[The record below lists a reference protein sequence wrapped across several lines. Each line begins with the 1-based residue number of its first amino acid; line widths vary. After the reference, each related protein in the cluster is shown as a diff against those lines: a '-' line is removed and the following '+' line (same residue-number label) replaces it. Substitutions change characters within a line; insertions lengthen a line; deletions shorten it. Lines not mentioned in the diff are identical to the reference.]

1 MSLVKFIRG
10 TKSSYNSLST
20 KDSDAVY
27 FLSDTQEI
35 IMNGTSY
42 GASSSLQS
50 LVNQSVK
57 SADYNATTGT
67 LTLTTNGGSTTSV
80 TLLTAGNGISI
91 SGNAIS
97 TKVDSASESYLTV
110 SSSGLKVS
118 GIDSAIATAK
128 SDAISSASSAT
139 TAAINALDVSDSAV
153 ATKFVTAVSETNGKI
168 SVSRGAVTST
178 DKTVTVSSASD
189 GGIDLAV
196 NVDGT
201 TITKDSSTGKLS
213 VVSSA
218 LEVYTGEDAIS
229 VSSGKVVSL
238 TINSGDQILSQSES
252 GLLANLSLQYT
263 AKTSTSNAKI
273 DLIGKDN
280 TVISTIDASDFIK
293 DGMLDSAELRE
304 DSSTNKTYLDLTFN
318 TDAGKDTVSVDVTS
332 LIDVYTAG
340 NGITV
345 TNNVIAAKVDS
356 SSESFLTVGSGGIK
370 LSGVQTAINTAATK
384 AKTTVTAG
392 TNIAVT
398 SSTNTDGSTNYTVA
412 ASGLATTT
420 ALNSEISR
428 AEAAEDAIEAAVGL
442 NANGTHKTTTGNYTS
457 SATTIAEEIAA
468 LDSQVKANADAI
480 AVAVSGGITGVKV
493 NGVNATISGNTATV
507 TIDGGD
513 IALTGYTAA
522 TSASTVTATDTVN
535 SAVAKLAYQLTWEEL

>member
-1 MSLVKFIRG
+1 MALVKFIRG
-10 TKSSYNSLST
+10 TKSSYNALSS
-20 KDSDAVY
+20 KNSDAIY

-42 GASSSLQS
+42 GTSSSLQS
-50 LVNQSVK
+50 LINQSVK
-57 SADYNATTGT
+57 SADYDATTGT

-91 SGNAIS
+91 ASNAIS
-97 TKVDSASESYLTV
+97 AKVDSASESYLTV
-110 SSSGLKVS
+110 SASGLKVS
-118 GIDSAIATAK
+118 GIDDAIAAAK
-128 SDAISSASSAT
+128 SEAVSSASTAT
-139 TAAINALDVSDSAV
+139 TTAINNLDVSDSAV

-189 GGIDLAV
+189 GGINLAV

-218 LEVYTGEDAIS
+218 LEAYTGEDAID

-273 DLIGKDN
+273 DLIGKDS

-293 DGMLDSAELRE
+293 DGMLDSAALRE
-304 DSSTNKTYLDLTFN
+304 DGDNTYLDLTFN
-318 TDAGKDTVSVDVTS
+318 TDSGKDTVSVDVTS
-332 LIDVYTAG
+332 LVDIYTAG

-345 TNNVIAAKVDS
+345 TDNVIAAKVDS

-384 AKTTVTAG
+384 AKTTVSAG

-398 SSTNTDGSTNYTVA
+398 SSTNSDGSTNYTVA

-420 ALNSEISR
+420 ALNNEISR

-442 NANGTHKTTTGNYTS
+442 NADGTHKTTTGNYTS

-493 NGVNATISGNTATV
+493 NGVNASISGNTATV

-522 TSASTVTATDTVN
+522 TSASAVTATDTVN

>member
-20 KDSDAVY
+20 KNSDAIY

-35 IMNGTSY
+35 IMNGTTY
-42 GASSSLQS
+42 GASSSLIS

-57 SADYNATTGT
+57 TADYDASTGV
-67 LTLTTNGGSTTSV
+67 LTLTTNGGSTSTV
-80 TLLTAGNGISI
+80 TLLAAGNGISI
-91 SGNAIS
+91 SNNTVEA
-97 TKVDSASESYLTV
+97 KVDTASESYLTV

-118 GIDSAIATAK
+118 GIDDAIAAAK
-128 SDAISSASSAT
+128 SEAVSSASSAAT
-139 TAAINALDVSDSAV
+139 TAINNLDVSDSAV
-153 ATKFVTAVSETNGKI
+153 ATKFVTAVSETDGKI

-189 GGIDLAV
+189 GGINLAV

-218 LEVYTGEDAIS
+218 LETYTGEDAIN

-273 DLIGKDN
+273 DLIGKDS

-293 DGMLDSAELRE
+293 DGMLDSATLRE
-304 DSSTNKTYLDLTFN
+304 DGDNTYLDLTFN

-356 SSESFLTVGSGGIK
+356 ASESFLSVGSSGLK

-384 AKTTVTAG
+384 AKTTVSAG

-398 SSTNTDGSTNYTVA
+398 SSTNTDGSTNYAVS

-428 AEAAEDAIEAAVGL
+428 AKAAEDAIEAAVGL
-442 NANGTHKTTTGNYTS
+442 NADGTHKTTTGNYTS

-480 AVAVSGGITGVKV
+480 AVSVSGGITGVKV
-493 NGVNATISGNTATV
+493 NGVNASISSNTASV

-513 IALTGYTAA
+513 IALTGYTDA
-522 TSASTVTATDTVN
+522 TSASAVTATDTVN
-535 SAVAKLAYQLTWEEL
+535 SAVAKLAYQLTWGEL